1 MPQTDF
7 NQQEQLAEARRL
19 RRLEQR
25 KRQRVQIR
33 LVLFVLLII
42 AVLSAV
48 LIFRGCRADKTAAN
62 QPSAP
67 KAASNQITTEPDL
80 TITVAAVGD
89 IMIDDDLLA
98 AALQENGT
106 YDFSRSFAAVAG
118 MTGSAD
124 LTLGNLELN
133 FAGEPYGSATGSAPE
148 SLAMALAGVGFDVV
162 QTANSASIQN
172 GLSGLQSTIRYLNA
186 AGIDHVGTYAASSD
200 KSANEGVLLR
210 NVSGLKVAILGYTK
224 GLCGLSL
231 PHGSE
236 YAVDLLYTDYAT
248 DFDKIA
254 TDAIN
259 RSLEAARALQPDV
272 ILAMLHWGSE
282 SDRTVTASQERI
294 AKLLFAGGVDAII
307 GTHSHIVGPMET
319 SSVTT
324 DAGKDK
330 TCFVAYSLGNFYS
343 TMDSSVAT
351 NCRDGVVLNLSF
363 TKNGETGETALSG
376 VSYTPTYFADH
387 GEDASPRYE
396 ILPVRTA
403 ITTNLFPSLN
413 AAMTDTIAH
422 LRTYTQSDF
431 DSGK

>member
-224 GLCGLSL
+224 GLGGLSL

-282 SDRTVTASQERI
+282 SDRTVTASQREAPLRRRRRRHHRHTLSHRRPDGDQLRHHRRGQGQD
-294 AKLLFAGGVDAII
+294 LLRR
-307 GTHSHIVGPMET
+307 
-319 SSVTT
+319 
-324 DAGKDK
+324 
-330 TCFVAYSLGNFYS
+330 LQ
-343 TMDSSVAT
+343 
-351 NCRDGVVLNLSF
+351 
-363 TKNGETGETALSG
+363 
-376 VSYTPTYFADH
+376 
-387 GEDASPRYE
+387 PR
-396 ILPVRTA
+396 
-403 ITTNLFPSLN
+403 
-413 AAMTDTIAH
+413 
-422 LRTYTQSDF
+422 
-431 DSGK
+431 

>member
-1 MPQTDF
+1 
-7 NQQEQLAEARRL
+7 
-19 RRLEQR
+19 
-25 KRQRVQIR
+25 
-33 LVLFVLLII
+33 
-42 AVLSAV
+42 
-48 LIFRGCRADKTAAN
+48 
-62 QPSAP
+62 
-67 KAASNQITTEPDL
+67 
-80 TITVAAVGD
+80 
-89 IMIDDDLLA
+89 
-98 AALQENGT
+98 
-106 YDFSRSFAAVAG
+106 
-118 MTGSAD
+118 
-124 LTLGNLELN
+124 
-133 FAGEPYGSATGSAPE
+133 
-148 SLAMALAGVGFDVV
+148 MALAGVGFDVV

-224 GLCGLSL
+224 GLGGLSL

-254 TDAIN
+254 ADAIN
-259 RSLEAARALQPDV
+259 RSLDAANALQPDV